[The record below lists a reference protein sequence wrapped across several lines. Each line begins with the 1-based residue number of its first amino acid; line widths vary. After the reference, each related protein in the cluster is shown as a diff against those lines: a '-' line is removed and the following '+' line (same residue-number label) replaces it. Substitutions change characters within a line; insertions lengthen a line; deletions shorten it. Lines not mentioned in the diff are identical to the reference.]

1 MKKEIPLTR
10 KTISDERINKIS
22 EAVKR
27 IKNITGFARQASKD
41 DAAKLAA
48 FLQDPQISSP
58 IYMLPEQIN
67 LSTVSDFINQHLQ
80 ETKKGEGILMISE
93 DANNNINAY
102 YDIQFWPQW
111 AASELSGAIQVCDQN
126 VGKGSLGAGI
136 VFRWLFEKIGVDLI
150 CETCA
155 LDNFRTAKLLK
166 KAGFILKGKIKS
178 KLPNGGFRPSLY
190 WELHKNKG

>member
-1 MKKEIPLTR
+1 MKKKIPLTR
-10 KTISDERINKIS
+10 NVISDERINKIRD
-22 EAVKR
+22 AVRSLKD
-27 IKNITGFARQASKD
+27 IAGFARQANTNDASK
-41 DAAKLAA
+41 LTA
-48 FLQDPQISSP
+48 FLKDPQISSP
-58 IYMLPEQIN
+58 IYTLPEQIN

-80 ETKKGEGILMISE
+80 EAKKGEGILMVSE
-93 DANNNINAY
+93 DANSQINAY

-136 VFRWLFEKIGVDLI
+136 IFRWLFEKIGVDLI